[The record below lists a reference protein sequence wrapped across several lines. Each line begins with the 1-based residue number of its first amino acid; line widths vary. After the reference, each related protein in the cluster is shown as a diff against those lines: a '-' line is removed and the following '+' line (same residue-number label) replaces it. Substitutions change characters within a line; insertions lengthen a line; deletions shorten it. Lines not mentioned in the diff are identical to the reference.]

1 MWIGLG
7 GFARSGKDTVAD
19 VLVNEYDFQR
29 VAFAAKLKQMMLAL
43 DPQIM
48 VTRSTR
54 WGTVEVPTRYSDYLD
69 EHGPEKSKEHPE
81 VRRLLQVFGT
91 EVMRQQF
98 GTDVW
103 VDLALEGKSVDED
116 WVITDARFL
125 NEAEAVKARGGFM
138 VRVNRPGVEPPNLH
152 ASEVEMIDYPF
163 DYIIEND
170 GSLADL
176 SDKVAA
182 MMEELRLPF

>member
-7 GFARSGKDTVAD
+7 GFARAGKDTVAD
-19 VLVNEYDFQR
+19 VLEGYFGFQR
-29 VAFAAKLKQMMLAL
+29 VAFAAKLKRMMLVL

-48 VTRSTR
+48 VTRSSR

-81 VRRLLQVFGT
+81 VRRLLQIFGT
-91 EVMRQQF
+91 EVMREQF
-98 GTDVW
+98 GRDVW
-103 VDLALEGKSVDED
+103 VDLALDGKSLDED

-125 NEAEAVKARGGFM
+125 NEARAVKDRGGYM

-163 DYIIEND
+163 DYVIEND
-170 GSLADL
+170 GTLADL
-176 SDKVAA
+176 TGKVME
-182 MMEELRLPF
+182 MMEDLRSRA